1 MTLKTGVERL
11 KVEIEALEA
20 AIGKADPAPVIID
33 IRNDPE
39 RRHAG
44 PDEAT
49 IDGQVFL
56 RGENE
61 DRGQFDARLRAA
73 AVAAGER
80 VICVSL
86 ADYEGPFLDDFRIDV
101 APGKTIEIG
110 SAMQS

>member
-39 RRHAG
+39 RHRDG

-49 IDGQVFL
+49 IDGQL
-56 RGENE
+56 YTRGENE
-61 DRGQFDARLRAA
+61 DRDQFDAWLRAA

-80 VICVSL
+80 VICVL
-86 ADYEGPFLDDFRIDV
+86 GRRL
-101 APGKTIEIG
+101 
-110 SAMQS
+110 